1 MSLRIDNE
9 KGIPSQTVEVA
20 RSAFPGGN
28 IYITLREEFGTIFQ
42 DEEFQKL
49 YPRHGQPAETPWR
62 LALIT
67 LMQFREDLTDRQ
79 AADVVRIRIDWKYV
93 LGLALNDPGFH
104 YSVLC
109 GFRTRLITGGCGT
122 SAVR

>member
-1 MSLRIDNE
+1 MTLRIDNE

-28 IYITLREEFGTIFQ
+28 IYITLREEFGTVFQ
-42 DEEFQKL
+42 DEEFQEL
-49 YPRHGQPAETPWR
+49 YPRRGQPAETPWR

-79 AADVVRIRIDWKYV
+79 AADAVRSRIDWKYV
-93 LGLALNDPGFH
+93 LGLELNDPGFH